1 MKYLHLIRFKSLLI
15 LVFMQLVLR
24 FGFLK
29 LNNVELALTNFQY
42 ILLMLSTVLIA
53 AGGYVI
59 NAIFN
64 NDLNNTT
71 IKNAADKQ
79 LITEN
84 TAYNI
89 YFGLNVTGVA
99 VGYYLSNAIFR
110 PSFLVFFILASTLL
124 YFYASQLKQ
133 IALLGNIVIAFL
145 KAFCIIII
153 GFFDLFPATD
163 LANQTIMR
171 SYFSI
176 LIDFSLML
184 FLLSLMQQIVKDLI
198 SYSIDNDNG
207 TRTFPVVFGIKK
219 TKFLLYLLLGISAI
233 LIILYVNNYLM
244 KNELYFATV
253 YVLFLIIAPIVY
265 IFVRLFDAQNK
276 ASFEHLFTVLQFVF
290 LAEVTAIFIISKNI
304 IYHVN
309 A

>member
-1 MKYLHLIRFKSLLI
+1 MNYLHLIRFKSLFI
-15 LVFMQLVLR
+15 LVFMQLVIR

-42 ILLMLSTVLIA
+42 GLLVLSTVLIA

-64 NDLNNTT
+64 DDLKITT
-71 IKNAADKQ
+71 NKNAIDKQ
-79 LITEN
+79 AITEN

-89 YFGLNVTGVA
+89 YFGLNVAGVA
-99 VGYYLSNAIFR
+99 VGYYLSNAILR

-133 IALLGNIVIAFL
+133 ILLLGNVIIAFL
-145 KAFCIIII
+145 MAFCVIIV

-163 LANQTIMR
+163 LANKAIMR

-176 LIDFSLML
+176 LLDFALMV

-219 TKFLLYLLLGISAI
+219 TKFLLYLLFGLTAVLI
-233 LIILYVNNYLM
+233 LLYINNYLM

-253 YVLFLIIAPIVY
+253 YVLFLIIAPLIY

-276 ASFEHLFTVLQFVF
+276 ASFEHLHTVLQFIF
-290 LAEVTAIFIISKNI
+290 LAEAAAIFIISKNI
-304 IYHVN
+304 MYHVN